1 MSDERGSVPRF
12 GESVISVPIT
22 VSMLRIAAQGLGL
35 LGGGSRDKVT
45 YSLEGKLGG
54 SGFTSTRFQAQG
66 QLTLPGTSAPRR
78 RRRGDKNRR
87 AYRPSSRTACCGGF
101 SESKLAPIDNV
112 MAKLFLA
119 LVLVAATPLAAQE
132 FPNRPIR
139 LITPAAQGGTTDL
152 LARVFGQKLAESWG
166 QQVLV
171 DNRASAA
178 GVIAGQL
185 TTQAAPDG
193 YTLLL
198 AYHQHTV
205 NAALNPKLPYHPV
218 NDFTPITQLTSAGLM
233 LVVNPSTP
241 VNNLAEFMQWT
252 KNFKGAL
259 NFGSAGIGSGGHL
272 AGELFKLMAG
282 VKAEHIPY
290 KGAGPAMADLI
301 AGQYHFNFSGLQG
314 SQVQVRAGRLRAIAV
329 TTPKRLPSNP
339 ELPAMAEVLPGF
351 EVVGWYGV
359 IGPANMPQ
367 PLVEKLHGELVKILN
382 QPDVKSRI
390 EADGSEP
397 VGARPRSSGA
407 SCTPISTSGR
417 SSSRRAARSWNEAVP
432 AAGPGFGA
440 GGPARAPRAHPAA

>member
-1 MSDERGSVPRF
+1 MKALFVF
-12 GESVISVPIT
+12 
-22 VSMLRIAAQGLGL
+22 LGIVL
-35 LGGGSRDKVT
+35 
-45 YSLEGKLGG
+45 SL
-54 SGFTSTRFQAQG
+54 SAQAQ
-66 QLTLPGTSAPRR
+66 
-78 RRRGDKNRR
+78 D
-87 AYRPSSRTACCGGF
+87 
-101 SESKLAPIDNV
+101 
-112 MAKLFLA
+112 
-119 LVLVAATPLAAQE
+119 
-132 FPNRPIR
+132 FPNKPIR

-152 LARVFGQKLAESWG
+152 LARIFGQKLSEVFK

-178 GVIAGQL
+178 GVIAGQM
-185 TTQAAPDG
+185 TAQAAPDG

-218 NDFTPITQLTSAGLM
+218 ESFTPITQLTSAGLM
-233 LVVNPSTP
+233 LVVNPSSP
-241 VNNLAEFMQWT
+241 AGNLAEFMTWT
-252 KNFKGAL
+252 KNFQGAL

-272 AGELFKLMAG
+272 AGELYKLMAG

-339 ELPAMAEVLPGF
+339 ELPAMAEALPGF

-367 PLVEKLHGELVKILN
+367 PLVRRLHEELVKALN

-390 EADGSEP
+390 ESDGSEP
-397 VGARPRSSGA
+397 VGSSPEEFRRFMHADLDKWAKLVKESGA
-407 SCTPISTSGR
+407 KLD
-417 SSSRRAARSWNEAVP
+417 
-432 AAGPGFGA
+432 
-440 GGPARAPRAHPAA
+440 